1 MSYFKE
7 KNYTRKNL
15 INRKYHFP
23 REINEWTD
31 FYLITILTYQFQ
43 ECSRKAICE
52 NITNTIEKNLL
63 HRVEIKWKK
72 LLIFRELQE
81 NVKNFSYIFQL
92 LIFQGRLSTPKK
104 NWLRNFL
111 VAQSKKKKKK
121 KKIFHVEI
129 KRKNFSYTF
138 LPSPPNY

>member
-1 MSYFKE
+1 MDRFLPHHYSD
-7 KNYTRKNL
+7 L
-15 INRKYHFP
+15 SI
-23 REINEWTD
+23 
-31 FYLITILTYQFQ
+31 FQ

-111 VAQSKKKKKK
+111 VAQSKKKEK